1 VTTMRGIG
9 IDAVDVERFRSLLDR
24 RPSMRE
30 RLFTATELAKLEER
44 ADDPRSLAARFAVR
58 EATMKALGVGLG
70 AFGFHDVWLDR
81 AESGAPVLH
90 VEGRAEELARQAGV
104 SSWMVSIS
112 HTDSVAVAVVAA
124 L

>member
-1 VTTMRGIG
+1 MRGIG

-24 RPSMRE
+24 RPGMRE
-30 RLFTATELAKLEER
+30 RLFTSTELAKLEER
-44 ADDPRSLAARFAVR
+44 ADDPRSLAARVAVR

-81 AESGAPVLH
+81 TESGAPVLH
-90 VEGRAEELARQAGV
+90 VEGRAEELALQAGV

>member
-1 VTTMRGIG
+1 
-9 IDAVDVERFRSLLDR
+9 
-24 RPSMRE
+24 
-30 RLFTATELAKLEER
+30 
-44 ADDPRSLAARFAVR
+44 
-58 EATMKALGVGLG
+58 
-70 AFGFHDVWLDR
+70 
-81 AESGAPVLH
+81 VLH